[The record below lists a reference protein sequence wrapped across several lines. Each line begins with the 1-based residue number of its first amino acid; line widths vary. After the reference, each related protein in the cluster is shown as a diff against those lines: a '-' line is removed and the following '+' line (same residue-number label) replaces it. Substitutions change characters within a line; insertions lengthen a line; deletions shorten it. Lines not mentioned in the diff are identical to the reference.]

1 MFVRNIGGDPD
12 DEAIVQATIS
22 MAHNLNR
29 GVVAEGVE
37 LEEHLNFCAT
47 TVCEELQGYLFC
59 RPLSAVSFE
68 NMLVERGLPYGLA
81 APAEPATWGFRPTP
95 AAELFP
101 CDGVTGLPA

>member
-1 MFVRNIGGDPD
+1 MRNIGVDPD

-37 LEEHLNFCAT
+37 LEEHLNFLRDNG
-47 TVCEELQGYLFC
+47 CEELQGYLFC

-68 NMLVERGLPYGLA
+68 NMLVERERAFRGLA
-81 APAEPATWGFRPTP
+81 APAEPAT
-95 AAELFP
+95 
-101 CDGVTGLPA
+101 